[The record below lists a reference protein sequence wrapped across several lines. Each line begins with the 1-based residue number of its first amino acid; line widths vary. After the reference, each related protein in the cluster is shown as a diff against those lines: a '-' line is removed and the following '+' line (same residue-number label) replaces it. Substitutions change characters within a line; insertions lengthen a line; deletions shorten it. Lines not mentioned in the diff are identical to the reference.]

1 MRKSYQLNQEKTKQ
15 NNAPTHKHKDTH
27 KHRNTHKHKDTHKDT
42 FMHSYK
48 TNDNGS
54 MIQYLHHEQ
63 FFQVQD
69 S

>member
-1 MRKSYQLNQEKTKQ
+1 MDEEKLSIESRKTKQ
-15 NNAPTHKHKDTH
+15 KNAPTHKD
-27 KHRNTHKHKDTHKDT
+27 KDTHKDT
-42 FMHSYK
+42 FIHSYK